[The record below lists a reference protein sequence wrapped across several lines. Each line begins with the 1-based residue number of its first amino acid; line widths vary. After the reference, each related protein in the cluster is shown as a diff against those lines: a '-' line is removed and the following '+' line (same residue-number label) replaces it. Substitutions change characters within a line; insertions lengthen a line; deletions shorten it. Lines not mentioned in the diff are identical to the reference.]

1 MDVLL
6 KIETVR
12 ICCLAIGRRQSLGKI
27 AFKVVSLIEFIEEF
41 GMLLLILDVVSIC
54 IQTLKRLIGKTPI
67 NVSADFAI

>member
-27 AFKVVSLIEFIEEF
+27 AFKVVSLVEFFVEF
-41 GMLLLILDVVSIC
+41 GILLLVLNVVSIC
-54 IQTLKRLIGKTPI
+54 IQTLKRLIG
-67 NVSADFAI
+67 